1 LNIAS
6 RTRSEVGRVPF
17 GGTSSRLPPAT
28 PATILVTR
36 TSSTTTLC
44 DPSRVHIHLPPDF
57 HQIGTAYRLQLAI
70 FVSQKPGAR
79 VPEDAVRQAEIAVEQ
94 RHVDRVYTR
103 LAEVRAETEAMR
115 DRGYQIAHGA
125 DREAIFEQ
133 AQMLIERDV
142 MVQYANKTLQALD
155 AEHEGLVFGRLDVG
169 PGPEQP
175 DGEVLYVGRLG
186 LRDPDFDNLVLDWR
200 APASAAFYQAT
211 AEYPMGVLRR
221 RVIRCSR
228 EQVLDIDDD
237 VLAPGALPE
246 GIRVVGE
253 GALMA
258 SLGRARGDTM
268 RDIVAT
274 IQREQD
280 DAIRAPSAGV
290 TEITGGPGT
299 GKTAVALHRA
309 AYLLYRHRRQMT
321 GAGVLVVG
329 PSPVFTNY
337 ISRVLPSMGEDSAEL
352 RSLGEVLDGVE
363 STRLD
368 DARTAAV
375 KGSARMLRVLRRV
388 VRQTPPDVPT
398 ELRMVYR
405 GEVLRLV
412 GAELERVRKQVH
424 RRGGPPNRSRVDAA
438 EALLEALWHKAETYM
453 ADGGGRPYFAKHDE
467 LVTEIGDRI
476 EFHQFLVRWWPVLT
490 PDEVLRSLAERA
502 RLVQAAGRTFTPA
515 EVDLLVAAWST
526 GSTTVAD
533 VALLDELRVLVGV
546 PRRHRRAHSEP
557 TGRPRRPEHY
567 DEYAHVVVDEAQDLS
582 PMQWRMVGRRG
593 RYASWTIVGDPL
605 QSAWPDQT
613 EALEAR
619 EAALRSVRTKR
630 QFVLRTNYR
639 NSAEIFELA
648 AGVLAGQ
655 TPRDELPVA
664 VRKTDVSPDVI
675 VTTDVAAATRAA
687 AVDLLAAVPGT
698 VGVITAMTEQQSTAA
713 ALADLAADRLR
724 VVGSMAAKGLEY
736 DAVVVVAPEE
746 LIAEAAAPDAG
757 RRSVYVA
764 LTRATQRLTVIT
776 TDESVLHPAG

>member
-1 LNIAS
+1 
-6 RTRSEVGRVPF
+6 
-17 GGTSSRLPPAT
+17 
-28 PATILVTR
+28 
-36 TSSTTTLC
+36 
-44 DPSRVHIHLPPDF
+44 
-57 HQIGTAYRLQLAI
+57 
-70 FVSQKPGAR
+70 
-79 VPEDAVRQAEIAVEQ
+79 VPEDAVRQTEIAVEQ
-94 RHVDRVYTR
+94 RHVDRVYAR
-103 LAEVRAETEAMR
+103 LAEVRSETEAMR
-115 DRGYQIAHGA
+115 DRGYQLAHGA

-142 MVQYANKTLQALD
+142 MVQYANKVLQALD

-169 PGPEQP
+169 ASEEQA

-186 LRDPDFDNLVLDWR
+186 LRDVDFDNLVLDWR

-211 AEYPMGVLRR
+211 AEFPMGVLRR

-228 EQVLDIDDD
+228 ERVLDIDDD
-237 VLAPGALPE
+237 VLAPDALPDD
-246 GIRVVGE
+246 IKIVGE

-280 DAIRAPSAGV
+280 EAIRAPSAGV

-309 AYLLYRHRRQMT
+309 AYLLYRHRRAMT
-321 GAGVLVVG
+321 GAGVFVVG

-352 RSLGEVLDGVE
+352 RALGEVLDGVT

-375 KGSARMLRVLRRV
+375 KGSTRMLRVLRRAL
-388 VRQTPPDVPT
+388 RQTPPDVPT
-398 ELRMVYR
+398 ELRIVHR
-405 GEVLRLV
+405 GEVLRLA
-412 GAELERVRKQVH
+412 GAELERVRRLVH
-424 RRGGPPNRSRVDAA
+424 RKGGMPNRSRVDAA
-438 EALLEALWHKAETYM
+438 EALLEALWHKAESYM
-453 ADGGGRPYFAKHDE
+453 ADDAGVSTDGRRFTAAHDE
-467 LVTEIGDRI
+467 LVHDLGERI
-476 EFHQFLVRWWPVLT
+476 EFHRFLVEWWPPLT
-490 PDEVLRSLAERA
+490 PAGVLGWLADRSRLAA
-502 RLVQAAGRTFTPA
+502 AAGRTLSAA
-515 EVDLLVAAWST
+515 EIDLLATSWSRHP
-526 GSTTVAD
+526 GEPSVAD
-533 VALLDELRVLVGV
+533 VALLDELRGLLGE
-546 PRRHRRAHSEP
+546 PRRRRRSDDSQ
-557 TGRPRRPEHY
+557 PRRPSHY

-605 QSAWPDQT
+605 QSAWPDPE
-613 EALEAR
+613 EALAAR

-648 AGVLAGQ
+648 AGVLADQ
-655 TPRDELPVA
+655 SAREDLPTA
-664 VRKTDVSPDVI
+664 VRRTGIEPVVLEVASAELGA
-675 VTTDVAAATRAA
+675 VTRQAALE
-687 AVDLLAAVPGT
+687 LLSEVPGT
-698 VGVITAMTEQQSTAA
+698 VGVITAMDEREAFS
-713 ALADLAADRLR
+713 ADLAGVADDRLR
-724 VVGSMAAKGLEY
+724 VVGSMDAKGLEY
-736 DAVVVVAPEE
+736 DAVVVVAPER
-746 LIAEAAAPDAG
+746 LISEGAVPAAG

-776 TDESVLHPAG
+776 TDRSVLG

>member
-1 LNIAS
+1 
-6 RTRSEVGRVPF
+6 
-17 GGTSSRLPPAT
+17 
-28 PATILVTR
+28 
-36 TSSTTTLC
+36 
-44 DPSRVHIHLPPDF
+44 
-57 HQIGTAYRLQLAI
+57 
-70 FVSQKPGAR
+70 

-94 RHVDRVYTR
+94 RHVDRVYRR
-103 LAEVRAETEAMR
+103 LAEVRTETEAMR
-115 DRGYQIAHGA
+115 DRGYQLAHGA

-142 MVQYANKTLQALD
+142 MVQYANKVLQALD

-175 DGEVLYVGRLG
+175 AGEVLYVGRLG
-186 LRDPDFDNLVLDWR
+186 LRDADFDNLVLDWR

-211 AEYPMGVLRR
+211 AEHPMGVLRR

-228 EQVLDIDDD
+228 ERVLDVDDD
-237 VLAPGALPE
+237 VLAPDALPE
-246 GIRVVGE
+246 DITIVGE

-274 IQREQD
+274 IQKEQD

-309 AYLLYRHRRQMT
+309 AYLLYRHRRAMT

-352 RSLGEVLDGVE
+352 RSLGQVLDGL
-363 STRLD
+363 SATRMD

-375 KGSARMLRVLRRV
+375 KGSGRMVRILRRAM
-388 VRQTPPDVPT
+388 RQTPPDVPT
-398 ELRMVYR
+398 EMRIVYR
-405 GEVLRLV
+405 GEVLRLA
-412 GAELERVRKQVH
+412 GAELERVRRTVH
-424 RRGGPPNRSRVDAA
+424 RKGAQPNRSRVDAA
-438 EALLEALWHKAETYM
+438 EALLEALWHKAESYQ
-453 ADGGGRPYFAKHDE
+453 ADAGAGRSFRADRNE
-467 LVTEIGDRI
+467 LVSELGERI

-490 PDEVLRSLAERA
+490 PAGVLSWLGDRSRLA
-502 RLVQAAGRTFTPA
+502 QAAGRTFDGA
-515 EVDLLVAAWST
+515 ELDLLSASWAAHPDDPS
-526 GSTTVAD
+526 VAD
-533 VALLDELRVLVGV
+533 VALLDELRGLLGE
-546 PRRHRRAHSEP
+546 PRRRRRRGGDEP
-557 TGRPRRPEHY
+557 AGRPRRPVHY
-567 DEYAHVVVDEAQDLS
+567 DEYAHLVVDEAQDLS

-605 QSAWPDQT
+605 QSAWPEPD
-613 EALEAR
+613 EALAAK
-619 EAALRSVRTKR
+619 EAALRAVRTRR

-655 TPRDELPVA
+655 TSPDDLPTA
-664 VRKTDVSPDVI
+664 VRRTGVAPEI
-675 VTTDVAAATRAA
+675 VTVSGADMAA
-687 AVDLLAAVPGT
+687 AVRRAAVTLLAAVPGT
-698 VGVITAMTEQQSTAA
+698 VGVITAMAA
-713 ALADLAADRLR
+713 RDAVAADLADVDSDRLR
-724 VVGSMAAKGLEY
+724 VIGSLDAKGLEY
-736 DAVVVVAPEE
+736 DGVLVVAPEQ
-746 LIAEAAAPDAG
+746 LVDEAALPDAG

-764 LTRATQRLTVIT
+764 LTRATQQLTVIT
-776 TDESVLHPAG
+776 TDASILR